1 MAVLLCSRT
10 VDPAPW
16 RAAFRAQAPEI
27 DFRVWPET
35 GPVEDIEFILTWLHP
50 PGELRRY
57 PRLKAVLTLGAGVEK
72 LLLDPDLP
80 PGIPI
85 VRLVDRALTAGMSE
99 YALLH
104 VLRYHR
110 QMPEL
115 EAMQRRAEWIDEVE
129 SPPAWERRV
138 GLLGLGVLGGDAA
151 AKLAALGF
159 QVAGW
164 SLSKKSISGVASYT
178 GEEGLAKLLAWSQ
191 ILVCLLPLTS
201 STRGIV
207 NARTLALLPRGAFFI
222 NCARGGHVV
231 ESDLLAALDSGQIA
245 HATLDV
251 FAEEPLPPSHPFW
264 RHPRVTV
271 TPHNASLTWAPTAI
285 EHILAN
291 MKRHAAGEPMSPLVD
306 PKREY

>member
-1 MAVLLCSRT
+1 MAILFCSRT
-10 VDPAPW
+10 IDPEPW
-16 RAAFRAQAPEI
+16 REAFRAQAPQM

-35 GPVEDIEFILTWLHP
+35 GPVEEIEYILAWLHP

-57 PRLKAVLTLGAGVEK
+57 PKLKAVLSLGAGVDR
-72 LLLDPDLP
+72 LLKDPDLP
-80 PGIPI
+80 PGVPI

-99 YALLH
+99 YVVLH
-104 VLRYHR
+104 ALRYHR
-110 QMPEL
+110 RMPEL
-115 EAMQRRAEWIDEVE
+115 ERLQRHAEWIDEVV

-151 AKLAALGF
+151 SKLTAIGF

-164 SLSKKSISGVASYT
+164 SNSTKSIPGVESHSGPA
-178 GEEGLAKLLAWSQ
+178 GLARLLGWSE

-201 STRGIV
+201 ATRGII
-207 NARTLALLPRGAFFI
+207 NARTLAMLPRGAFLI

-231 ESDLLAALDSGQIA
+231 ETDLLAALDSGQIA

-251 FAEEPLPPSHPFW
+251 FAEEPLPPTHPFW
-264 RHPRVTV
+264 THPNVTV

-285 EHILAN
+285 EHMLAN
-291 MKRHAAGEPMSPLVD
+291 IARCEAGQPMSPLVD